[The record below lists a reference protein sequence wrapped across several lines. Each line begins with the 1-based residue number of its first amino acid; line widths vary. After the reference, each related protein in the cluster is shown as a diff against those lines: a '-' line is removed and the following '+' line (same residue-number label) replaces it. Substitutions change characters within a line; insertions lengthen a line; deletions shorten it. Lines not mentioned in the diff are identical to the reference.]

1 MKTQVK
7 MLKVK
12 IKSLAEEAQI
22 IRLEE
27 KRALARTPDGK
38 PSKWTDPDL
47 YCSLR
52 EHRVKDVRKEQRHS
66 LLAYAFLRG
75 VPYVKVEP
83 KVGRKDQP
91 KWVSDPDWKRVG
103 QLVDKFGLTWR
114 ATSEEKAVQKTAF
127 EEWRKA
133 SVPA

>member
-1 MKTQVK
+1 MKTNVK

-47 YCSLR
+47 YQGLR
-52 EHRVKDVRKEQRHS
+52 LHRVGVVRSEQRHS

-75 VPYVKVEP
+75 VPYRKVEP

-91 KWVSDPDWKRVG
+91 KWMSDPDWKKVG
-103 QLVDKFGLTWR
+103 QMVERFGLTWR
-114 ATSEEKAVQKTAF
+114 ATKQEKEAQTAAF
-127 EEWRKA
+127 DEWRKEVA
-133 SVPA
+133 TV